1 MSDAPYRPIAR
12 TARMAGAMLLLTVF
26 HGYAIE
32 GPKPATAP
40 SPAPVAEPTKVDVT
54 PTDETAF
61 YERLQYVTHRRNLLW
76 LTIKEEMLQSLA
88 KGAVDTAVAALSSQS
103 AAGDHNATI
112 ALVRMQHWCNRIVT
126 SKPVDTAAQMGNL
139 ARTLSSPK
147 LARAAGVLA
156 AEKSFQQRASQSCRA
171 ARFDFG
177 AIESRLRESAAGG
190 DPASATELAQF
201 VRDPKQRMHLLQ
213 QAADKNFP
221 PALQALATAR
231 LIAVQRGETTENVA
245 SIRLLFKQA
254 GLTLPKAK
262 VDLANC
268 MALGCDGHPA
278 DAATAAAF
286 GADAAREGEPSAF
299 LSMARMPWGRR
310 IPRAQLL
317 AWQYYGDKLN
327 EAGCNGDT
335 YVMASMT
342 FAQTEAA
349 LEKGQDAKLI
359 EQAKAQAENLWK
371 DNGALAMREQGCST
385 SAG

>member
-1 MSDAPYRPIAR
+1 MSDALYRRIAR
-12 TARMAGAMLLLTVF
+12 TARFAAAVSLLAAF
-26 HGYAIE
+26 QGHAIE
-32 GPKPATAP
+32 VPKPAAAP
-40 SPAPVAEPTKVDVT
+40 PPAPAAEPPKVDVT

-61 YERLQYVTHRRNLLW
+61 YERVQYVTHRRNLLG
-76 LTIKEEMLQSLA
+76 LTIKQDVLQSLA
-88 KGAVDTAVAALSSQS
+88 QGSVDTAVAALSSQS
-103 AAGDHNATI
+103 AAGDRNATI
-112 ALVRMQHWCNRIVT
+112 ALVRMQHWCNRIVS
-126 SKPVDTAAQMGNL
+126 SKPVDAAAQLGNL
-139 ARTLSSPK
+139 ARILPSSK
-147 LARAAGVLA
+147 LARAAGVMA
-156 AEKSFQQRASQSCRA
+156 AEKLFQQRAGQSCRA

-177 AIESRLRESAAGG
+177 AIESRLRESAAEG

-201 VRDPKQRMHLLQ
+201 VRDPKQRMNLLQ

-278 DAATAAAF
+278 DSATAAAF
-286 GADAAREGEPSAF
+286 GTDAAREGEPSAF
-299 LSMARMPWGRR
+299 LSMTRMPWGGR

-327 EAGCNGDT
+327 EAGCSGDA

-359 EQAKAQAENLWK
+359 EQAKEQAENLWK
-371 DNGALAMREQGCST
+371 DNGARAMREQGC
-385 SAG
+385 GE